1 MLIKQERCLKVGII
15 KHFQDYPDDKID
27 DAVNEKYPSKPG
39 FGSVNEEERDAY
51 REGLEEGFELGRDD
65 Y

>member
-1 MLIKQERCLKVGII
+1 MGII

-27 DAVNEKYPSKPG
+27 DMVDEKYPSKPG
-39 FGSVNEEERDAY
+39 FGSVNEEERDSY
-51 REGLEEGFELGRDD
+51 RKGLNDGFELGRDD